1 MPIAELITPRHLAIL
16 QLSEDR
22 GRKRPLN
29 PTTISKWSAD
39 LGFEAYQR
47 GFSPAEMELLR
58 FVNDHYA
65 SGGTRRELLEQ
76 LKARRST
83 VHVCR

>member
-1 MPIAELITPRHLAIL
+1 
-16 QLSEDR
+16 
-22 GRKRPLN
+22 
-29 PTTISKWSAD
+29 
-39 LGFEAYQR
+39 
-47 GFSPAEMELLR
+47 MELLR